1 MPPLLVERA
10 FCDRVT
16 AVPETEATVVPGAM
30 PRPCTFMPATTP
42 AAAAALS
49 VSVVVLATVAL
60 DAAPAALS
68 APVV

>member
-1 MPPLLVERA
+1 
-10 FCDRVT
+10 
-16 AVPETEATVVPGAM
+16 
-30 PRPCTFMPATTP
+30 MPATTP